1 MFFSQKIEVFKIQRV
16 FVPFV
21 ALASHVY
28 CPGGF
33 NCTYWKFGH
42 MQVRDPYIRHWPT
55 YLSQDDVFHFRYE
68 TSNDIKQQKKTPKTY
83 LSGRTINLNQQIIFK
98 RTLDLRIQVHPRENL
113 KKLKIDPSLCHSNI
127 LFKAASH
134 HVHTQRTEIL
144 PIERKVLFLNDCHKL
159 FQNHTKVDACGLPPY
174 SNYCRHKIV

>member
-42 MQVRDPYIRHWPT
+42 MQVGDPYIRHWPT

-98 RTLDLRIQVHPRENL
+98 RTLDLRIQVHPRENFKNL
-113 KKLKIDPSLCHSNI
+113 KL
-127 LFKAASH
+127 
-134 HVHTQRTEIL
+134 TQVCVIQIFCSKRRRTIW
-144 PIERKVLFLNDCHKL
+144 
-159 FQNHTKVDACGLPPY
+159 
-174 SNYCRHKIV
+174 